1 MRKNCQLLP
10 DFVEDMKASFKAN
23 QELVPGSAQVIAYAK
38 PDLVLKEFIEV
49 APLQKSTLSWLIKC
63 NGIIKDVVSA
73 LQNLHNSGL
82 VHGHLEPSVVGS
94 FSSGDKTNVWKL
106 MEIGQSVKIGSAMS
120 GDLFSSYFPPEC
132 IFDADKSRLG
142 AQKDNFLLNDNN
154 PEDNESTSIHTSTR
168 GNRNGPGS
176 AKETGGQ
183 IERKNH
189 GQVGIPSSSDISV
202 SSIASSPRLSKL
214 LPFKARGRGSN
225 WDDNCSIISTQEEEI
240 KRLRQALIQK
250 ERELHEHTSPKN
262 ARERK
267 PSLFST
273 SPKSPTNTIS
283 DLGQDHRKTKF
294 VPESCLASP
303 AWDAWAL
310 GIIMAQ
316 LLLPNGSFVLP
327 CAEAT
332 DKLVMV
338 RLTYFD
344 MSDVQDI
351 VGEVRCIAG
360 NFAADLVGR
369 LLDPNPETR
378 LHSMSKILRHRYFHE
393 PVSEPIKPID
403 PSLTDKKAKMTTRFG
418 KRKGHF

>member
-1 MRKNCQLLP
+1 
-10 DFVEDMKASFKAN
+10 MKASFKAN

-38 PDLVLKEFIEV
+38 PDLVLKELIEV
-49 APLQKSTLSWLIKC
+49 THLQKSTLSWLIKC
-63 NGIIKDVVSA
+63 NRIIKDIASA

-82 VHGHLEPSVVGS
+82 VHGHLEPPVLGS
-94 FSSGDKTNVWKL
+94 FSSIDDTTNVWKL
-106 MEIGQSVKIGSAMS
+106 MKIGQSVKIGSAMS
-120 GDLFSSYFPPEC
+120 GDLFSSYFPPES
-132 IFDADKSRLG
+132 IFDAEKSRLE
-142 AQKDNFLLNDNN
+142 AQKDDFLLNDNVTK
-154 PEDNESTSIHTSTR
+154 ESIHTPAK
-168 GNRNGPGS
+168 GNSDGPCS
-176 AKETGGQ
+176 AKDTGGQ
-183 IERKNH
+183 IKRKNH
-189 GQVGIPSSSDISV
+189 GQVGMPSSSDISV

-250 ERELHEHTSPKN
+250 ERELHMHTSPKN

-273 SPKSPTNTIS
+273 TPKSSTNTMS
-283 DLGQDHRKTKF
+283 NLGQEQRNERKF

-316 LLLPNGSFVLP
+316 LLLPNDSFVLP

-332 DKLVMV
+332 DELVMN
-338 RLTYFD
+338 RLSYFD

-351 VGEVRCIAG
+351 VQEIRCIAG
-360 NFAADLVGR
+360 NFAADLIGR

-378 LHSMSKILRHRYFHE
+378 LYSMSKILRHRYFHE

-403 PSLTDKKAKMTTRFG
+403 PSLTDKKAKRTTRFG